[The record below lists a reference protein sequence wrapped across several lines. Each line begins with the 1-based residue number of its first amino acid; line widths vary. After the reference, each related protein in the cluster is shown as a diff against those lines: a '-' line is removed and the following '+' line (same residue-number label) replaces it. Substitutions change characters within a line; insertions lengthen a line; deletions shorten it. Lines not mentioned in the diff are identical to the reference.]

1 MVELLLRAL
10 AHLNEQA
17 FKVGRLRD
25 HREERMRLNRYEE
38 WIEVNS
44 EQWGGKSDGKG
55 LGGST
60 TFTTQ
65 GERIE

>member
-38 WIEVNS
+38 
-44 EQWGGKSDGKG
+44 
-55 LGGST
+55 
-60 TFTTQ
+60 
-65 GERIE
+65 